1 MATIPGVYCNFL
13 LIGHAHK
20 NENKWLYNLIT
31 SLNEKIIICDLM
43 YTPGKFHLDLKFN
56 YYFYPTTYISP
67 ISVDSLF
74 YIGPYIKLFVM
85 SNIVFEIP
93 IKAIY
98 WVICFFK
105 HHVWYIKY
113 GYDWLFKY
121 SHVGLCSMFS
131 MSNSVLGFSNYVCI
145 FK

>member
-1 MATIPGVYCNFL
+1 
-13 LIGHAHK
+13 
-20 NENKWLYNLIT
+20 
-31 SLNEKIIICDLM
+31 M
-43 YTPGKFHLDLKFN
+43 YTPGKFRLDLKFY

-98 WVICFFK
+98 
-105 HHVWYIKY
+105 
-113 GYDWLFKY
+113 
-121 SHVGLCSMFS
+121 
-131 MSNSVLGFSNYVCI
+131 
-145 FK
+145 